1 MLNELNALKELLNP
15 KQQFLIVSHKS
26 PDGDAIGSG
35 VAFFWLLK
43 NLGLDAA
50 LCFPDKPSD
59 SILPFASSCPVIYF
73 SEAPESAREVFNHA
87 SVLICL
93 DFNGPS
99 RVGEMQP
106 LIDGFTGVK
115 VMIDHH
121 PSPESFA
128 DIMISD
134 VANSSTCQ
142 LIFECI
148 EGMGL
153 THAIDQ
159 HVAKALYLGILTDTG
174 SFRFPSV
181 TPKTHEILAF
191 LMKTGIHHWQIHQD
205 VFDNNRLEQLQL
217 KGFAISEKLTLLI
230 DKGLPFGFIALTKED
245 LVKYNYRTGD
255 TEGLVNTI
263 LSIEGIK
270 AAVLIQER
278 ELGIKMSFRSKD
290 EVYVND
296 LAKQHFNG
304 GGHKYAAGGVSF
316 DNMEVTISKLLS
328 LIPILF

>member
-1 MLNELNALKELLNP
+1 
-15 KQQFLIVSHKS
+15 
-26 PDGDAIGSG
+26 
-35 VAFFWLLK
+35 
-43 NLGLDAA
+43 
-50 LCFPDKPSD
+50 
-59 SILPFASSCPVIYF
+59 
-73 SEAPESAREVFNHA
+73 
-87 SVLICL
+87 VLICL

-99 RVGEMQP
+99 RVGEMQH

-121 PSPESFA
+121 PAPEPFA

-159 HVAKALYLGILTDTG
+159 HVAKAIYLGILTDTG

-191 LMKTGIHHWQIHQD
+191 LMTTGIQHWQIHQD

-217 KGFAISEKLTLLI
+217 KGFAISEKLTLLK
-230 DKGLPFGFIALTKED
+230 DKGLPFGYIALTNED
-245 LVKYNYRTGD
+245 LVKYNYRSGD

-270 AAVLIQER
+270 AAVLIQEK

-290 EVYVND
+290 EIYINE

-328 LIPILF
+328 LIPVIFN